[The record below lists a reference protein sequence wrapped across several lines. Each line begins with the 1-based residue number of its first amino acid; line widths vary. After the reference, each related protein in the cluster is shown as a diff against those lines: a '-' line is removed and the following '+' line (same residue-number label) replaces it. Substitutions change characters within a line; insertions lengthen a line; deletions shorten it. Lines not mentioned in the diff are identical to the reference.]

1 MDAHTRTQ
9 QVKHMKFNKETSR
22 NKNSTILNLT
32 KVGLNNPSKHRAHT
46 LGKQLNFATDL

>member
-1 MDAHTRTQ
+1 
-9 QVKHMKFNKETSR
+9 MKFNKETSR